1 MANIEGET
9 LNNLFRSTTN
19 LEQFENFMRSLPQQL
34 TSDANAQAMGGA
46 GGVSQ
51 ANIAQTDN
59 TGNLAMTPAEDG
71 EQIKIN
77 LPQRRPTVKVNRN
90 DTCPCGSGKKYKKCC
105 GREA

>member
-1 MANIEGET
+1 MSNIDNET

-34 TSDANAQAMGGA
+34 TSDATAQAAGA
-46 GGVSQ
+46 GGAISQ
-51 ANIAQTDN
+51 ANIAQTGG

-77 LPQRRPTVKVNRN
+77 LPKRRPTVNVGRN